1 MLKTR
6 VIPCLLLENE
16 ALVKTVNF
24 KNPTYIG
31 DPINAIRIF
40 NEKGVDELVVL
51 DRTATAQK
59 KKPPMELLAKIAKEC
74 FMPLAYGGGIRTI
87 EEMREI
93 LGLGIE
99 KVIINSYAAENPAFI
114 RQAAEAFGSQ
124 SIVVSMDAKQ
134 DASGAYELFT
144 HGGARATGLNPVDF
158 SRTAAELGAGEIFL
172 NSIDRDGAMS
182 GYDLELIE
190 KVSRSVTI
198 PVVACGGAGT
208 IEDFKRAV
216 DAGASAAAAASMFVF
231 YGKNR
236 AVLINYPDEK
246 ELARLLA

>member
-24 KNPTYIG
+24 KDPTYIG

-51 DRTATAQK
+51 DRTATPHG

-74 FMPLAYGGGIRTI
+74 FMPLAYGGGIRSI
-87 EEMREI
+87 EEIREI

-99 KVIINSYAAENPAFI
+99 KVVINSYAAENPSFI
-114 RQAAEAFGSQ
+114 EQAAEAFGSQ
-124 SIVVSMDAKQ
+124 SVVVSMDARRE
-134 DASGAYELFT
+134 ASGAYRLFT
-144 HGGARATGLNPVDF
+144 HGGARATGLDPVDF
-158 SRTAAELGAGEIFL
+158 SREAAKRGAGEIFL
-172 NSIDRDGAMS
+172 NSIDRDGTMS

-190 KVSRSVTI
+190 KVSRAVPI

-208 IEDFKRAV
+208 IADFKHAV

-246 ELARLLA
+246 ELENALA

>member
-59 KKPPMELLAKIAKEC
+59 KKPPMELLGKIAKEC

-99 KVIINSYAAENPAFI
+99 KVVINSYAIENPFFI
-114 RQAAEAFGSQ
+114 EQAAEAFGSQ
-124 SIVVSMDAKQ
+124 SIVVSMDAKR
-134 DASGAYELFT
+134 DASGTYELFT
-144 HGGARATGLNPVDF
+144 HGGAAATGLDPVHF
-158 SRTAAELGAGEIFL
+158 SRKAAELGAGEIFL
-172 NSIDRDGAMS
+172 NSVDRDGAMS

-208 IEDFKRAV
+208 IEGF
-216 DAGASAAAAASMFVF
+216 
-231 YGKNR
+231 
-236 AVLINYPDEK
+236 
-246 ELARLLA
+246 

>member
-24 KNPTYIG
+24 KDPTYIG

-40 NEKGVDELVVL
+40 NEKGIDELIVT
-51 DRTATAQK
+51 DIAATSQN

-74 FMPLAYGGGIRTI
+74 FMPLAYGGGIRNI
-87 EEMREI
+87 EEIKEI
-93 LGLGIE
+93 LNLGIE
-99 KVIINSYAAENPAFI
+99 KVVINSYAAENLSFI
-114 RQAAEAFGSQ
+114 KQAAEIFGSQ
-124 SIVVSMDAKQ
+124 SIVVSMDAKR
-134 DASGAYELFT
+134 DTSGTYEIFT
-144 HGGARATGLNPVDF
+144 HGGTKATGLDPVDF
-158 SRTAAELGAGEIFL
+158 SRAAAGMGAGEIFL
-172 NSIDRDGAMS
+172 NSIDRDGTMS

-208 IEDFKRAV
+208 IEDFKRAIN
-216 DAGASAAAAASMFVF
+216 AGASAAAAASMFVF

-246 ELARLLA
+246 ELERVLA